1 MKKILLLSLLVSSSL
16 WAGDLED
23 AEAAY
28 KKGKYTEAFS
38 KYQSSALKGNAE
50 GQYKLAEMYYDGQGV
65 RQNKAEAVK
74 WYKASAELGYVDA
87 QFQMG
92 YLYEHGLHVKQN
104 DAEAAAWY
112 KKVVHALI
120 KKNS

>member
-1 MKKILLLSLLVSSSL
+1 
-16 WAGDLED
+16 
-23 AEAAY
+23 
-28 KKGKYTEAFS
+28 
-38 KYQSSALKGNAE
+38 
-50 GQYKLAEMYYDGQGV
+50 MYYDGQGV

-74 WYKASAELGYVDA
+74 WYKASAELGYIDA

-112 KKVVHALI
+112 KKVVHSLI

>member
-1 MKKILLLSLLVSSSL
+1 MKKILLLSLLVSGSL

-74 WYKASAELGYVDA
+74 WYKASAELGYIDA

-112 KKVVHALI
+112 KKVVHSLI